1 MNNGEYASG
10 RRRAEGLQA
19 WARRLARALKHTPD
33 RLLHA
38 RRRHSELRRLERER
52 PASILVIC
60 LGNICRS
67 PYAAALLTRSLE
79 GCEVTVESA
88 GFIGP
93 GRPSPEEAVRVA
105 DRRGIDLT
113 PHRSRQLGAED
124 VAAADLVLVMDVQ
137 QRRRLEERFG
147 RRTGVV
153 VMGDLDPD
161 AIDTRTIR
169 DPYDQAEEVF
179 DRVYERIE
187 RCVSVLTASLQNGR
201 DHGRRAGP

>member
-1 MNNGEYASG
+1 LHTRIMNNGEYASG

-79 GCEVTVESA
+79 GSHVSVESA
-88 GFIGP
+88 GFIGASSSILRCFSLSGP
-93 GRPSPEEAVRVA
+93 ACSVNSM
-105 DRRGIDLT
+105 RR
-113 PHRSRQLGAED
+113 
-124 VAAADLVLVMDVQ
+124 
-137 QRRRLEERFG
+137 
-147 RRTGVV
+147 
-153 VMGDLDPD
+153 
-161 AIDTRTIR
+161 
-169 DPYDQAEEVF
+169 
-179 DRVYERIE
+179 
-187 RCVSVLTASLQNGR
+187 
-201 DHGRRAGP
+201 